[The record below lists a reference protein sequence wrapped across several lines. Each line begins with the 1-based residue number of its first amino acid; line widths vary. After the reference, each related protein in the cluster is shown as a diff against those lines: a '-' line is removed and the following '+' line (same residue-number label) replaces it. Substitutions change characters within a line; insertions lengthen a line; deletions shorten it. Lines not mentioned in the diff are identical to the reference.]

1 MYMYM
6 YKLHFSCFQVIIKKL
21 QPPDSHTVQFFSFN
35 QDWGSILNS
44 PEGRGKLKEVGIGT
58 AADVGEWLVGVF
70 RKTFDQE
77 DLANRLESFIDKP

>member
-1 MYMYM
+1 MRKTIYI
-6 YKLHFSCFQVIIKKL
+6 LLFQVIVKKL
-21 QPPDSHTVQFFSFN
+21 QPPRSHTVQFFSFN

-58 AADVGEWLVGVF
+58 AVDVGEWLVGVF

-77 DLANRLESFIDKP
+77 DLAHRLESFINKP